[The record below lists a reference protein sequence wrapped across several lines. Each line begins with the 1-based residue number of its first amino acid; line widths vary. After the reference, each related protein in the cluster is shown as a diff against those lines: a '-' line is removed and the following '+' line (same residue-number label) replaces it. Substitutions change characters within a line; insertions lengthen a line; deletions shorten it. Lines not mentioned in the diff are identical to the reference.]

1 MNEEFEKWVRSKYPD
16 AWLHRLAGSTDYMV
30 QSMQYMWEAWQ
41 ASRKQALSEAA
52 NKCDEWA
59 TQLTAYDSAKCAT
72 AETCAEIIRE
82 MQRD

>member
-1 MNEEFEKWVRSKYPD
+1 MNEEFEKWMREQDENLTRGDNGGYLYRRTAV
-16 AWLHRLAGSTDYMV
+16 
-30 QSMQYMWEAWQ
+30 MWSAWQ

-82 MQRD
+82 MQKE